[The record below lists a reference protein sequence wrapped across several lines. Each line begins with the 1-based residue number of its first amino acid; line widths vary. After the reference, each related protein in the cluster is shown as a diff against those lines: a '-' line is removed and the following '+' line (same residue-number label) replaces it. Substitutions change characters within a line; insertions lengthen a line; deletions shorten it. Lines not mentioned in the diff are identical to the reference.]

1 MPYLNCSRC
10 GLSIRPRHRLLAIE
24 HCPRCIARARVAVPM
39 VESRL
44 PARALAGPE
53 YSPSR
58 SEGRRERS
66 PGRSSPGP
74 TTSLALTRSVG

>member
-10 GLSIRPRHRLLAIE
+10 GLSIRPRHSMLAIE
-24 HCPRCIARARVAVPM
+24 HCPRCIARARVAVKM

-53 YSPSR
+53 FSPSR
-58 SEGRRERS
+58 SEGWRERS

-74 TTSLALTRSVG
+74 TTSLTFIRSVV